1 MDTTTIVDPEPF
13 QNDFELSVGT
23 KMGVNSRIC
32 PVCKKKQKVER
43 LGEHVHKHHP
53 EFWAALFPI
62 ESLQKA
68 LDDKA
73 LVACTIAEADHDQ
86 KFLVCLAC
94 DSVRTTDRNHFQ
106 KNGEVHLNSHLEMA
120 TRMIATRRGVKYV
133 PKAET
138 DMQKLLT
145 QLDKYKRIAKMCEHD
160 HSDVGAAIADK
171 EEAEREPAELR
182 QTVEHLKKGSLNLQK
197 IINAKNEMM
206 ANINM
211 AIKMAAGAQ
220 MLDKPLKERD
230 LLAFGKIMTEVSR
243 TIQIER

>member
-1 MDTTTIVDPEPF
+1 MDAPIVDPEPF
-13 QNDFELSVGT
+13 QNDFEISVGT

-53 EFWAALFPI
+53 EFWAALFSV

-68 LDDKA
+68 IDDKA

-94 DSVRTTDRNHFQ
+94 DSIRTTDRNHFQ

-138 DMQKLLT
+138 DMQKLLA
-145 QLDKYKRIAKMCEHD
+145 QLDKYKRIAKMCEHE
-160 HSDVGAAIADK
+160 HGDVGAAIADK
-171 EEAEREPAELR
+171 EEAEREAAELR

-197 IINAKNEMM
+197 IIKEKDEMM
-206 ANINM
+206 AGINM

-220 MLDKPLKERD
+220 MLDKPLKEKD
-230 LLAFGKIMTEVSR
+230 LLAFGRIMTEVSR
-243 TIQIER
+243 TIQVGR